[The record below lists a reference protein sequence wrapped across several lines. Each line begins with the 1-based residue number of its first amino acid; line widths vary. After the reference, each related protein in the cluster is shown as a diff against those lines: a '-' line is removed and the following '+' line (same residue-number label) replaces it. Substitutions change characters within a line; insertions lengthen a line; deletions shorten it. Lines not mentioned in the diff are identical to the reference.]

1 MYSGMLIVL
10 LPLALGYCIP
20 CRSQSIVHFINV
32 AVARMVYLI
41 LFLMGISLA
50 FVDNLSTH
58 LGTIFTVCLV
68 FLGCITL
75 CNLAGLWLLDVRRGR
90 VEGERGAPAL
100 SKWSLLLDS
109 ARLCLVII
117 GGLLVGQWLDPQ
129 WFAVDTLSEWALM
142 LLLLLIGIQLRN
154 SGMRLRQI
162 LLNRWGLAIALVVM
176 VSSWVG
182 GLAGA
187 WLLDMPA
194 SHGLAFASGNGWYS
208 LSGILIGDQL
218 GPVLG
223 SAAFLN
229 DLARELVAILIIPAL
244 MRRHPSCAIGYGGAT
259 AMDFTLPVLQRSG
272 GVTIVPVAI
281 VSGFVLSLAGPV
293 LILGFLSLSSGG

>member
-1 MYSGMLIVL
+1 MYSGLLIVL

-50 FVDNLSTH
+50 FVDNLSDH
-58 LGTIFTVCLV
+58 LGTIFSVSLV

-75 CNLAGLWLLDVRRGR
+75 ANLAGLWLLDARHGR
-90 VEGERGAPAL
+90 LSGERGLPPL
-100 SKWSLLLDS
+100 SKWTLLLDS
-109 ARLCLVII
+109 VKLCVVILTGI
-117 GGLLVGQWLDPQ
+117 LAGQFLDEE

-154 SGMRLRQI
+154 SGMKLRQI
-162 LLNRWGLAIALVVM
+162 LLNPWGLAISLTVM
-176 VSSWVG
+176 TSSWVG

-187 WLLDMPA
+187 WLLNMPL
-194 SHGLAFASGNGWYS
+194 SQGLAFASGNGWYS
-208 LSGILIGDQL
+208 LSGILISDRL

-229 DLARELVAILIIPAL
+229 DLARELVAILIIPTL

-272 GVTIVPVAI
+272 GVSVVPVAI
-281 VSGFVLSLAGPV
+281 VSGFILSLAGPV
-293 LILGFLSLSSGG
+293 LILSFLSLTA

>member
-1 MYSGMLIVL
+1 MYSGLLIVL

-50 FVDNLSTH
+50 FVDNLADH
-58 LGTIFTVCLV
+58 LGTIFSVSLV
-68 FLGCITL
+68 FLGCITVA
-75 CNLAGLWLLDVRRGR
+75 NLAGLWLLDARRGR
-90 VEGERGAPAL
+90 LGGERGLPPL
-100 SKWSLLLDS
+100 SKWTLLLDS
-109 ARLCLVII
+109 VKLCVVILA
-117 GGLLVGQWLDPQ
+117 GVLAGQFLDKQ

-154 SGMRLRQI
+154 SGMKLRQI
-162 LLNRWGLAIALVVM
+162 LLNPWGLAISLMVM

-187 WLLDMPA
+187 WLLDM
-194 SHGLAFASGNGWYS
+194 SLWQGLAFASGNGWYS
-208 LSGILIGDQL
+208 LSGILITDKL

-229 DLARELVAILIIPAL
+229 DLTRELIAILIIPSL
-244 MRRHPSCAIGYGGAT
+244 IRRHPSCAIGYGGAT

-272 GVTIVPVAI
+272 GVAVVPVAI
-281 VSGFVLSLAGPV
+281 VSGFILSLAGPV
-293 LILGFLSLSSGG
+293 LILSFLSLAA

>member
-20 CRSQSIVHFINV
+20 CRSQSLVHFINV
-32 AVARMVYLI
+32 AVERMVYLI

-58 LGTIFTVCLV
+58 LGTIFILCGV
-68 FLGCITL
+68 FLACITL
-75 CNLAGLWLLDVRRGR
+75 CNLAGLWLLDLRRGR
-90 VEGERGAPAL
+90 LTGERGVPVI
-100 SKWSLLLDS
+100 SKWALLLDS
-109 ARLCLVII
+109 AKLCLVILA
-117 GGLLVGQWLDPQ
+117 GLGAGQFLDPE
-129 WFAVDTLSEWALM
+129 WFQVDTLSEWALM

-154 SGMRLRQI
+154 SGMKLRQI
-162 LLNRWGLAIALVVM
+162 LLNRWGLAIALTVM

-182 GLAGA
+182 GLLGA
-187 WLLDMPA
+187 WLMNLPLTQ
-194 SHGLAFASGNGWYS
+194 GLAFASGNGWYS
-208 LSGILIGDQL
+208 LSGILIGDKL
-218 GPVLG
+218 GPVMG

-229 DLARELVAILIIPAL
+229 DLARELIAIMIIPTL

-259 AMDFTLPVLQRSG
+259 SMDFTLPVLQRSG
-272 GVTIVPVAI
+272 GVAIVPVAI

-293 LILGFLSLSSGG
+293 LILGFLSFTTG

>member
-10 LPLALGYCIP
+10 LPLALGYCVP
-20 CRSQSIVHFINV
+20 CRSQSLVHFINL

-58 LGTIFTVCLV
+58 LGTIFTLCGV
-68 FLGCITL
+68 FLACITA
-75 CNLAGLWLLDVRRGR
+75 CNLAGLWLLDLRRGR
-90 VEGERGAPAL
+90 VEGERGAPVI
-100 SKWSLLLDS
+100 SKWALLLDS
-109 ARLCLVII
+109 VKLCLVIL
-117 GGLLVGQWLDPQ
+117 GGLGLGQFLDPE
-129 WFAVDTLSEWALM
+129 WFAVETLSEWALM

-154 SGMRLRQI
+154 SGMKLRQI
-162 LLNRWGLAIALVVM
+162 LLNRWGLAIALMVV
-176 VSSWVG
+176 VSSWLG

-187 WLLDMPA
+187 WLLDLPLTQ
-194 SHGLAFASGNGWYS
+194 GLAFASGNGWYS
-208 LSGILIGDQL
+208 LSGILIGDAL
-218 GPVLG
+218 GPVMG

-229 DLARELVAILIIPAL
+229 DLARELIAILIIPAL

-259 AMDFTLPVLQRSG
+259 SMDFTLPVLQRSG
-272 GVTIVPVAI
+272 GVAIVPVAI

-293 LILGFLSLSSGG
+293 LILGFLSFTAG

>member
-1 MYSGMLIVL
+1 MYSGLLIVL

-20 CRSQSIVHFINV
+20 CRSQSIVHVINV
-32 AVARMVYLI
+32 SVARMVYLI

-50 FVDNLSTH
+50 FVDNLSSH
-58 LGTIFTVCLV
+58 LGTIFTLCLV

-75 CNLAGLWLLDVRRGR
+75 ANLAGLWLLDIKRGR
-90 VEGERGAPAL
+90 VSGERGAPAI
-100 SKWSLLLDS
+100 SKWALLLDS
-109 ARLCLVII
+109 AKLCLVIL
-117 GGLLVGQWLDPQ
+117 GGVLLGQFLDPE
-129 WFAVDTLSEWALM
+129 WFAVDSLSEWALM
-142 LLLLLIGIQLRN
+142 LLLLLIGVQLRN
-154 SGMRLRQI
+154 SGMKLRQI
-162 LLNRWGLAIALVVM
+162 VLNPWGLAIALVVM

-187 WLLDMPA
+187 WLLDLPLA
-194 SHGLAFASGNGWYS
+194 QGLAFASGYGWYS
-208 LSGILIGDQL
+208 LSGILISDQL

-244 MRRHPSCAIGYGGAT
+244 MRRHPSCAVGYGGAT

-272 GVTIVPVAI
+272 GVAVVPVAI
-281 VSGFVLSLAGPV
+281 VSGFILSLAAPV
-293 LILGFLSLSSGG
+293 FILSFLSLSA

>member
-1 MYSGMLIVL
+1 MYSGLLIVL

-20 CRSQSIVHFINV
+20 CRSQSILHFINV
-32 AVARMVYLI
+32 SVARMVYLI

-50 FVDNLSTH
+50 FVDNLAAH

-68 FLGCITL
+68 FLTCITL
-75 CNLAGLWLLDVRRGR
+75 ANLAGLWLLDVRRGR
-90 VEGERGAPAL
+90 IVGERGAPVI

-109 ARLCLVII
+109 VKLCLVILA
-117 GGLLVGQWLDPQ
+117 GVMLGQFLDPE
-129 WFAVDTLSEWALM
+129 WFMVDTLSEWALM

-154 SGMRLRQI
+154 SGMKLRQI
-162 LLNRWGLAIALVVM
+162 LLNPWGLTIALVVM
-176 VSSWVG
+176 VSSWGG

-187 WLLDMPA
+187 WLLDMPL
-194 SHGLAFASGNGWYS
+194 SHGLAFSSGYGWYS
-208 LSGILIGDQL
+208 LSGILISDQL

-229 DLARELVAILIIPAL
+229 DLARELVAILLIPTL

-272 GVTIVPVAI
+272 GVAVVPVAI
-281 VSGFVLSLAGPV
+281 VSGFILSLAGPV
-293 LILGFLSLSSGG
+293 LILGFLSVNP

>member
-1 MYSGMLIVL
+1 MYSGLLIVL

-20 CRSQSIVHFINV
+20 CRSQSIVHVINV
-32 AVARMVYLI
+32 SVARMVYLI

-50 FVDNLSTH
+50 FVDNLSSH
-58 LGTIFTVCLV
+58 LGTIFTLCLV

-75 CNLAGLWLLDVRRGR
+75 ANLAGLWLLDIKRGR
-90 VEGERGAPAL
+90 VSGERGAPAI
-100 SKWSLLLDS
+100 SKWALLLDS
-109 ARLCLVII
+109 AKLCLVIL
-117 GGLLVGQWLDPQ
+117 GGVLLGQFLDPE
-129 WFAVDTLSEWALM
+129 WFAVDSLSEWALM
-142 LLLLLIGIQLRN
+142 LLLLLIGVQLRN
-154 SGMRLRQI
+154 SGMKLRQI
-162 LLNRWGLAIALVVM
+162 VLNPWGLAIALVVM

-187 WLLDMPA
+187 WLLDLPLTQ
-194 SHGLAFASGNGWYS
+194 GLAFASGYGWYS
-208 LSGILIGDQL
+208 LSGILISDQL

-244 MRRHPSCAIGYGGAT
+244 MRRHPSCAVGYGGAT

-272 GVTIVPVAI
+272 GVAVVPVAI
-281 VSGFVLSLAGPV
+281 VSGFILSLAAPV
-293 LILGFLSLSSGG
+293 FILSFLSLSA

>member
-1 MYSGMLIVL
+1 MYSGLLIVL

-20 CRSQSIVHFINV
+20 CRSQSIVHFINMS
-32 AVARMVYLI
+32 VARMVYLI

-50 FVDNLSTH
+50 FVDNLSSH
-58 LGTIFTVCLV
+58 LGTIFTLCLV

-75 CNLAGLWLLDVRRGR
+75 ANLAGLWLLDVKRGR
-90 VEGERGAPAL
+90 VSGERGAPAI
-100 SKWSLLLDS
+100 SKWALLLDS
-109 ARLCLVII
+109 VKLCLVIL
-117 GGLLVGQWLDPQ
+117 GGVLLGQFLDPQ
-129 WFAVDTLSEWALM
+129 WLAIDSLSEWALM

-154 SGMRLRQI
+154 SGMKLRQI
-162 LLNRWGLAIALVVM
+162 VLNPWGLAIALVVM

-187 WLLDMPA
+187 WLLGLPL
-194 SHGLAFASGNGWYS
+194 SQGLAFASGYGWYS
-208 LSGILIGDQL
+208 LSGILISDQL

-223 SAAFLN
+223 SAAFLH

-244 MRRHPSCAIGYGGAT
+244 MRRHPSCAVGYGGAT

-272 GVTIVPVAI
+272 GVAIVPVAI
-281 VSGFVLSLAGPV
+281 VSGFILSLAAPV
-293 LILGFLSLSSGG
+293 FILSFLSFSA

>member
-1 MYSGMLIVL
+1 MYSGLLIVL

-32 AVARMVYLI
+32 SVARMVYLI

-58 LGTIFTVCLV
+58 LGTIFSVCLV

-75 CNLAGLWLLDVRRGR
+75 ANLAGLWLLDVKRGR
-90 VEGERGAPAL
+90 LSGERGAPYI
-100 SKWSLLLDS
+100 SKWALLLDS
-109 ARLCLVII
+109 AKLCLVIV
-117 GGLLVGQWLDPQ
+117 GGVLLGQFLDPE
-129 WFAVDTLSEWALM
+129 WFAVDSLSEWALM
-142 LLLLLIGIQLRN
+142 LLLLLIGVQLRN
-154 SGMRLRQI
+154 SGMKLRQI
-162 LLNRWGLAIALVVM
+162 LLNPWGLAIALVVM
-176 VSSWVG
+176 SSSWLG

-187 WLLDMPA
+187 WLLDMPLT
-194 SHGLAFASGNGWYS
+194 HGLAFASGYGWYS
-208 LSGILIGDQL
+208 LSGILISDQL

-272 GVTIVPVAI
+272 GVTVVPMAI
-281 VSGFVLSLAGPV
+281 VSGFILSLAAPV
-293 LILGFLSLSSGG
+293 FILSFLSLAA